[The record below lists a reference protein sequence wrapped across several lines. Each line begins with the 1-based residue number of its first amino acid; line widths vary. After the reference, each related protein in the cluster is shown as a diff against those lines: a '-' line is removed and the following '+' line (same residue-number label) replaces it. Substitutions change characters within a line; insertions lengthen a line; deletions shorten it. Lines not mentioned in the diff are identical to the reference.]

1 MKKQLLLF
9 LTFCLIPL
17 SIQAENIQRIHENE
31 RETPYP
37 QQEHTLYINPSPL
50 LVPKSVKQSDFL
62 QFNLS
67 RSKDFSDAST
77 VLSQPKPWCMFN
89 PHKVLENGT
98 WYWRVRSVSK
108 EGKEFSWSKTYS
120 FIVTDDI
127 PRFVTPEANV
137 FLSSIPQAYPR
148 IYCFLNDNLEKARR
162 KVRSHPEFENM
173 ITDSRNAL
181 GSNYTNDTKP
191 YRQITRM
198 AVECDNLNTAYQ
210 MLQLDVYAEK
220 MVQNVRCLLAV
231 EPDKKVI
238 GNDFNAGEL
247 IYTLACTYE
256 NCYDRFSSQE
266 RKQIESIIMDVLS
279 LYYKSHILENE
290 ETHIFDNHF
299 WQFAFR
305 HFMQAAL
312 VMYGKYPLAKEYLEY
327 SYELWTARAPA
338 SGFNRDG
345 SWHNGTSYF
354 SANAVTLSYVPTL
367 FSYLTET
374 DFMQHPWYKNAGIG
388 MLYSWQPRALSAGF
402 GDGHEKN
409 NGKPLRIRSAFAD
422 FMARTTRDPY
432 AAWYSSINNRY
443 KTESETR
450 LYRMACGKQ
459 RPRQAELPADAPKA
473 VWFKDTGEMIANSDL
488 KDYKHNISLSF
499 RSSPFGSGSHT
510 HSNQNA
516 FNLHYGGKAIYH
528 AVGHYMN
535 FSDPHNLLSYRHTR
549 AHNTLLIDGIG
560 QPFTT
565 RAYGN
570 IVRMFNGEHVS
581 YALGDASNAYCGI
594 SEYPMWQKNFA
605 GHNLE
610 QSRENGF
617 GETPLK
623 KYRRHIFLLHPNI
636 VVIYDELEATKAV
649 SWDWLLHSPVKFQI
663 DETTSTLTTRNKKDK
678 YISVARLFSEQK
690 CTISQTDKF
699 VAEPNRK
706 IGVRG
711 EDFTAPWSLTASY
724 EPGKANRIL
733 TIIQVE
739 ANENRIVNIER
750 SGNNSFQCGDWKIE
764 AELNTKRPA
773 SLYIWNRKTQ
783 STFSYG
789 KNRPVI
795 NGKVYENKRKDSSI
809 LYDSFNGT
817 WEIREMRD
825 RPALYT
831 GGIQK

>member
-1 MKKQLLLF
+1 MKRQF
-9 LTFCLIPL
+9 LILWAFCLAAIAA
-17 SIQAENIQRIHENE
+17 QAGNIGRIHENT

-37 QQEHTLYINPSPL
+37 QQGHTLYINPSPL
-50 LVPKSVKQSDFL
+50 LVPASARQSDYL

-77 VLSQPKPWCMFN
+77 VLSRPKPWCMFN
-89 PHKVLENGT
+89 PHKVLESGT

-108 EGKEFSWSKTYS
+108 DGKELPWSRTYS
-120 FIVTDDI
+120 FTVTDDV
-127 PRFVTPEANV
+127 PRFATPAADV
-137 FLSSIPQAYPR
+137 FLDNLPTAYPR
-148 IYCFLNDNLEKARR
+148 IYCFLNDNLENAR
-162 KVRSHPEFENM
+162 KDVRSHPEFEQM
-173 ITDSRNAL
+173 ITDSRDAL
-181 GSNYTNDTKP
+181 SSNYANDTLP

-198 AVECDNLNTAYQ
+198 AAECDNLNTAYQ
-210 MLQLDVYAEK
+210 MLRLDIYAEK
-220 MVQNVRCLLAV
+220 MVRNARCLLAAK
-231 EPDKKVI
+231 PDRKVI
-238 GNDFNAGEL
+238 NNDFNAGEL

-256 NCYDRFSSQE
+256 NCRERFTPQE
-266 RKQIESIIMDVLS
+266 RKQIESIVMDVLS
-279 LYYKSHILENE
+279 LYYKNHMLGSE

-312 VMYGKYPLAKEYLEY
+312 VMHDKHPLAKEYLEY

-354 SANAVTLSYVPTL
+354 SANAVTLAYVPML
-367 FSYLTET
+367 FGHLTKT
-374 DFMQHPWYKNAGIG
+374 DFMQHPWYKNAGLAL
-388 MLYSWQPRALSAGF
+388 LYSWQPGALSAGF
-402 GDGHEKN
+402 GDGHEKS

-422 FMARTTRDPY
+422 FMARTTGDPY
-432 AAWYSSINNRY
+432 ATWYSSVNDRY
-443 KTESETR
+443 KMESETR

-459 RPRQAELPADAPKA
+459 RPRQAALPADAPKA

-488 KDYKHNISLSF
+488 EDRAHNISLSF

-516 FNLHYGGKAIYH
+516 FNLHYGGKAVYH

-535 FSDPHNLLSYRHTR
+535 FADPHNLLSYRHTR

-570 IVRMFNGEHVS
+570 IVRMFDGEHIS
-581 YALGDASNAYCGI
+581 YALGDASHAYCGI

-605 GHNLE
+605 AHHLE
-610 QSRENGF
+610 QSRANGF

-636 VVIYDELEATKAV
+636 VVIYDELEADKAV
-649 SWDWLLHSPVKFQI
+649 SWDWLLHSPVKFRI
-663 DETTSTLTTRNKKDK
+663 DDATSTLTTCNPQAG
-678 YISVARLFSEQK
+678 YTAVARLFSRQK
-690 CTISQTDKF
+690 CTIGQTDQWE
-699 VAEPNRK
+699 AAPNEA

-724 EPGKANRIL
+724 GPSKANRIL
-733 TIIQVE
+733 TVIQVE
-739 ANENRIVNIER
+739 ADGNRIADIEQT
-750 SGNNSFQCGDWKIE
+750 GNNRFRCGNWELE
-764 AELNTKRPA
+764 AELDAKRPA
-773 SLYIWNRKTQ
+773 SLYLRNNRTQ
-783 STFSYG
+783 TTFSYG
-789 KNRPVI
+789 KEKPII
-795 NGKVYENKRKDSSI
+795 NGNVFVSKEKGSSI
-809 LYDSFNGT
+809 LYDSFDGN
-817 WEIREMRD
+817 WEIQEMTDREAQRS
-825 RPALYT
+825 
-831 GGIQK
+831 GGMD